1 MIAIVAGALANKA
14 WNGGNAWARLSWT
27 QGLQRLGVDAF
38 FVEQLE
44 PGAPP
49 GAVAYFDRVMG
60 QFGLTGRSALL
71 DGEGVSLYGLA
82 RMELE
87 RVACSADLLVNMG
100 GHLADDRLK
109 RAVGRRL
116 YLDDDPGYTQFWHA
130 AGDASARLE
139 DHDFYFTF
147 GARIGSSSCPI
158 PSCGIDWSG
167 IFPPVVLAEWPVA
180 GGRPDRFT
188 TVGTWRGPYGPI
200 EYDGKRY
207 GQKVHEFRKVADLP
221 RRVEAM
227 FEVALAIDQIETGS
241 LDLLERS
248 GWHLVDPRAV
258 AHDPNAFRRYV
269 QQSGAEFSV
278 AQGIYVETQSGW
290 FSDRTTRYLAAG
302 KPVVVQDTGFT
313 DRITVG
319 QGLLTFSTLDE
330 AVSSVEQVLAD
341 YERHAQAGRELAE
354 RHFDSD
360 VVLGRLLTEIGLAG

>member
-27 QGLQRLGVDAF
+27 QGLQRLGVDTF
-38 FVEQLE
+38 FVEQLQPE
-44 PGAPP
+44 APP

-60 QFGLTGRSALL
+60 QFGLADKSALL
-71 DGEGVSLYGLA
+71 DAGGAPLYGLA
-82 RMELE
+82 RTELE
-87 RVACSADLLVNMG
+87 RVACSAELLVNMG
-100 GHLADDRLK
+100 GHLSDDGLK
-109 RAVGRRL
+109 RVVGRRL

-130 AGDASARLE
+130 AGDASARLD

-158 PSCGIDWSG
+158 PSCGIDWTG
-167 IFPPVVLAEWPVA
+167 IAPPVVLAEWPLTP
-180 GGRPDRFT
+180 GRSDRFT

-200 EYDGKRY
+200 EYDGKRF

-221 RRVEAM
+221 RRIEAV
-227 FEVALAIDQIETGS
+227 FEVALAIDPIETRS

-248 GWHLVDPRAV
+248 GWHLVDPRTV

-290 FSDRTTRYLAAG
+290 FSDRTTRYLATG

-313 DRITVG
+313 NRITVG
-319 QGLLTFSTLDE
+319 EGLLTFSTLDE
-330 AVSSVEQVLAD
+330 AVASVEKVLSD
-341 YERHAQAGRELAE
+341 YDLHAQAARALAE
-354 RHFDSD
+354 RYFDSD
-360 VVLGRLLTEIGLAG
+360 IVLGRMLTEIGLAG